1 MAKIEAF
8 EKYYLE
14 YEQWFENNANL
25 YKEEIKTL
33 KSLIKDTKNGLE
45 IGVGTGK
52 FAIPI
57 GIKIGVEPSKKMKE
71 IAISNVIIYI

>member
-33 KSLIKDTKNGLE
+33 KSLIKPTFITPLNL
-45 IGVGTGK
+45 
-52 FAIPI
+52 
-57 GIKIGVEPSKKMKE
+57 
-71 IAISNVIIYI
+71 N